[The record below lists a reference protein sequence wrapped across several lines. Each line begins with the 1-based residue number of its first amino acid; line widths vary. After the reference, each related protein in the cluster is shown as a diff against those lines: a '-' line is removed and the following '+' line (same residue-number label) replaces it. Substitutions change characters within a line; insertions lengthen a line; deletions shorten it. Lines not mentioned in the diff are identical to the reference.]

1 MFRRWYI
8 KFKIW
13 NLERE
18 LKDLSSDIDFFW
30 INLAVRNIR
39 YYESKLDVESLCKD
53 FIKQQKKNRK
63 DIEEKIK
70 ILKKI
75 LENQ

>member
-18 LKDLSSDIDFFW
+18 LEDLSSEVDFFW

-39 YYESKLDVESLCKD
+39 YYENKLDVESMYKD
-53 FIKQQKKNRK
+53 FIKQQKERAKEVK
-63 DIEEKIK
+63 KKIE
-70 ILKKI
+70 ILKKSI
-75 LENQ
+75 GK

>member
-18 LKDLSSDIDFFW
+18 LEDLSSEVDFFW
-30 INLAVRNIR
+30 INLAIRNIR
-39 YYESKLDVESLCKD
+39 YYENKLDVESMYKD
-53 FIKQQKKNRK
+53 FIKQQKERAKEVK
-63 DIEEKIK
+63 KKIE
-70 ILKKI
+70 ILKKSI
-75 LENQ
+75 EK

>member
-18 LKDLSSDIDFFW
+18 LNDLSSEVDFFW

-39 YYESKLDVESLCKD
+39 YYENKLDLESMYKD
-53 FIKQQKKNRK
+53 FLRQQKERAKEVRK
-63 DIEEKIK
+63 KIE
-70 ILKKI
+70 ILKKSI
-75 LENQ
+75 EN

>member
-18 LKDLSSDIDFFW
+18 LEDLSSEVDFFW

-39 YYESKLDVESLCKD
+39 YYENKLDVESMYKD
-53 FIKQQKKNRK
+53 FIKQQKERAKEVK
-63 DIEEKIK
+63 KKIE
-70 ILKKI
+70 ILKKSI
-75 LENQ
+75 EK

>member
-18 LKDLSSDIDFFW
+18 LKDLSSEVDFFW

-39 YYESKLDVESLCKD
+39 YYENKLDVESMYKD
-53 FIKQQKKNRK
+53 FIKQQKERAKEVK
-63 DIEEKIK
+63 KKIET
-70 ILKKI
+70 LKKSI
-75 LENQ
+75 ED